1 MCVLS
6 HVDNHNPAN
15 IGFVLSPSACSVADF
30 VITYHAIQTL
40 DIYGPAETRVL
51 LDVVPLLVTN
61 IVASVLVGIK
71 VW

>member
-1 MCVLS
+1 MFAYL
-6 HVDNHNPAN
+6 
-15 IGFVLSPSACSVADF
+15 SACSVADF